1 MSPRRRWFFEGV
13 PLHVHH
19 RGNNRCPVFRDDYD
33 KAAFV
38 RTLVEATL
46 KFEVKVHAWVL
57 MNTHFHLLAT
67 PGSPDGL
74 ARTMQELGRRYVRR
88 FNRRHERTGTLGE
101 GRYNAHLVEN
111 EVYGF
116 QCMRYIELNP
126 VRAALVRSPDE
137 HPWCS
142 YQALGRGAADALV
155 TPHPLYLGLGASPR
169 ERQLA
174 YRQLCASE
182 LTRAELASIR
192 EALRSGRVV
201 GETPEPSADLIS
213 VRV

>member
-13 PLHVHH
+13 PLHVHQ
-19 RGNNRCPVFRDDYD
+19 RGNNRCPIFRDDYD
-33 KAAFV
+33 KVMFL
-38 RTLVEATL
+38 RILVEATL
-46 KFEVKVHAWVL
+46 KFEVRVHAWVL
-57 MNTHFHLLAT
+57 MSTHFHLLAT
-67 PGSPDGL
+67 PGSPAAV

-88 FNRRHERTGTLGE
+88 FNRRHERTGTLWE

-111 EVYGF
+111 ELYWF
-116 QCMRYIELNP
+116 RCMRYIELNP
-126 VRAALVRSPDE
+126 VRAAVVQTPEQHR
-137 HPWCS
+137 WCS
-142 YQALGRGAADALV
+142 YHALGCGAADALI
-155 TPHPLYLGLGASPR
+155 TPHPLYVALGASPHQ
-169 ERQLA
+169 RQLA
-174 YRQLCASE
+174 YRELCTSD